1 MKKTVILSSL
11 LLAATTAMAKV
22 NPQKGY
28 IITNHNDTIHGVIDY
43 RGDSKNAYICMFRA
57 DEEQAFKKYIPQEI
71 KGYRLA
77 DGGIYYITRT
87 FPVNGEDKTFFA
99 EFLLE
104 GAISLFHH
112 TEEGIDYFYFVDEE
126 GKVSVVKDTHENDDR
141 SKYRTLV
148 EINRIKREGMN
159 EGVQLFSKSPKTVD
173 KLWESNCE
181 PSRLMKLTKE
191 YVEEFCPSSGECIEY
206 WYNEKKSALVKTR
219 FRIEAGILSG
229 KFKLDEGGYRPKS
242 SASAP
247 QIGVGVDFLFP
258 RFNKN
263 ISLQALVLLSH
274 WDMKESRTRLDVTNP
289 GYYKMKFTMGE
300 FSIGPA
306 YRFLS
311 RSKVSPIIRG
321 GLCTCYEFGGKEE
334 HYNVELNSGLFGY
347 YAGAGV
353 DIDLRKYTLRLFA
366 NYEYRKNRYSTAYTI
381 SSVTVGAG
389 FCF

>member
-1 MKKTVILSSL
+1 MKKTIILSSL
-11 LLAATTAMAKV
+11 LFVVTAVVAKV

-28 IITNHNDTIHGVIDY
+28 IITNHNDTIPGIIDY

-57 DEEQAFKKYIPQEI
+57 DEEQAFKKYTPQEI

-173 KLWESNCE
+173 KLWESDCE

-219 FRIEAGILSG
+219 FRIEAGMLSG
-229 KFKLDEGGYRPKS
+229 KFKIEKADNRPNS
-242 SASAP
+242 SVSTP

-263 ISLQALVLLSH
+263 ISMQALVQLSH
-274 WDMKESRTRLDVTNP
+274 WDMKEPRTGLNVTTP
-289 GYYKMKFTMGE
+289 DYYKMKFTMGE
-300 FSIGPA
+300 LSIGPA
-306 YRFLS
+306 YRFFS
-311 RSKVSPIIRG
+311 RCKVSPIIRA
-321 GLCTCYEFGGKEE
+321 GLLTCYEFGGKEE